1 MAVSVHFFVLYR
13 VKLLIYIFYKKRNRR
28 KQKKS
33 YSICF
38 LLKRSNL
45 NKMNTVFRFIR
56 SSIVVRCF
64 IHNGIKPLQLLSN
77 CTSLFQVFSQET
89 FIILPPPPCFFLFL
103 MFFSLSSCDLV
114 KHT

>member
-1 MAVSVHFFVLYR
+1 MAVSVHFFVSYR

-64 IHNGIKPLQLLSN
+64 IHNSIKPLQLLSN
-77 CTSLFQVFSQET
+77 CTSLFQVFSQEP
-89 FIILPPPPCFFLFL
+89 FIILPPPLLFSFFF
-103 MFFSLSSCDLV
+103 MFFSLSSCVLV